1 MITDEE
7 LTQKLYEAYR
17 AQVLRE
23 RDFTL
28 PEWDE
33 RDLIYKRI
41 WSAVADAAWELVEG
55 ENAIWAEAA
64 SRKEEDLRELVVEF
78 MNRAEEVIA

>member
-1 MITDEE
+1 MITHEE
-7 LTQKLYEAYR
+7 LTQKLYETYM

-64 SRKEEDLRELVVEF
+64 SRKEEELRELVVEF
-78 MNRAEEVIA
+78 MNRAEVLIG

>member
-1 MITDEE
+1 MITHEE

-28 PEWDE
+28 LEWDE

-41 WSAVADAAWELVEG
+41 WSAVADAAWEHVEG
-55 ENAIWAEAA
+55 ENAEYAVYNAN
-64 SRKEEDLRELVVEF
+64 KLEDLRGAVVEF
-78 MNRAEEVIA
+78 MNRVEDIIE

>member
-1 MITDEE
+1 MITHEE

-28 PEWDE
+28 LEWDE

-41 WSAVADAAWELVEG
+41 WSAVADAAWEHVEG
-55 ENAIWAEAA
+55 ENAIWAEES
-64 SRKEEDLRELVVEF
+64 SRRSEDLAELLVEF
-78 MNRAEEVIA
+78 INRAEVLIG